1 MGVIVKDV
9 NKTIRRSR
17 QYWFDDGLAEILI
30 GLLFALIGLLFWWQT
45 TFISRTSILVM
56 GLAMPVIIILGSVGV
71 GVLLRWLKQRLVYPR
86 TGYVTYQKP
95 TRKQRNISWLLGAVV
110 GISIAVAITQLALF
124 ELTAAFIG
132 AGIGVGL
139 FMLGFRIGL
148 MRFHFLAVWS
158 VAVSVAISCWGLASA
173 LAATLGQVLMSLGL
187 EVSGGVVFWRYWQNS
202 EPGNDEPL
210 EALS

>member
-1 MGVIVKDV
+1 VSDL

-17 QYWFDDGLAEILI
+17 QYWFDDGLAEALI
-30 GLLFALIGLLFWWQT
+30 GILFALIGLLFWWQT

-56 GLAMPVIIILGSVGV
+56 SLALPVLIILGSLGV

-95 TRKQRNISWLLGAVV
+95 TRKQRNFSWLLGAVV

-124 ELTAAFIG
+124 DLTAVFIG
-132 AGIGVGL
+132 TGIGIGL
-139 FMLGFRIGL
+139 FMLGFRIDL

-158 VAVSVAISCWGLASA
+158 VAVGVVISFWGVESA
-173 LAATLGQVLMSLGL
+173 LAATLALVLIGLGMVL
-187 EVSGGVVFWRYWQNS
+187 SGGFVFWRYWQNS
-202 EPGNDEPL
+202 EPGNDEPA